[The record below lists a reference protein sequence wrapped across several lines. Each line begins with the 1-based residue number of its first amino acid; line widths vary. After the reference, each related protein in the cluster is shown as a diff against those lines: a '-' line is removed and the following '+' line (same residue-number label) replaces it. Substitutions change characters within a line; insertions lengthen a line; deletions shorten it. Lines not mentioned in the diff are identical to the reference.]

1 MNGILY
7 LRQIKEQLKTFNSN
21 ATNNFS
27 NIKSVL
33 STLTNKVINVQGGVD
48 NNTTALNTIKQEV
61 NSVKG
66 SVVETKKAV
75 NNIQRINGREVRKSI
90 EKSNTTVDKTLKLYS
105 VSGKGKLIGLYFYF
119 DEDNKY
125 SGTLSITVDGIKHD
139 IVLGSNFDLR
149 LSLVSRE
156 YIRGDGKGITIDGKE
171 VVVDYSSWDFNQV
184 MELPTYAPSETNYF
198 LAYNCI
204 DFSSSLEI
212 SYTPNKSDHYKRL
225 ELTVLYILE

>member
-33 STLTNKVINVQGGVD
+33 STLTNKVINVQ
-48 NNTTALNTIKQEV
+48 TALNTIKQEV

-75 NNIQRINGREVRKSI
+75 NNIQRIDGRAVGKSI
-90 EKSNTTVDKTLKLYS
+90 EKRDTTVDKTLKLYS
-105 VSGKGKLIGLYFYF
+105 VSGKGKLIGLRFYF
-119 DEDNKY
+119 DADNSY

-139 IVLGSNFDLR
+139 IVLGSNFNLS

-156 YIRGDGKGITIDGKE
+156 YIRGDGEGITIDDKG
-171 VVVDYSSWDFNQV
+171 VMVDYSSWDFNQV